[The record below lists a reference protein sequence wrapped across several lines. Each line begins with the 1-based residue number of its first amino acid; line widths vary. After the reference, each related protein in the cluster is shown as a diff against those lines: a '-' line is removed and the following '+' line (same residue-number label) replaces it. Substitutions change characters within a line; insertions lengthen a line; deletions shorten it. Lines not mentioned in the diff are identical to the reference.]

1 MNSIIEVIFMSNK
14 NKKTGHEWDF
24 IKRMHG
30 RITEEE
36 MAKDHD
42 IEMYSLDD
50 YPIIQNSI
58 EEEAELEKKRKR
70 SLGLL

>member
-1 MNSIIEVIFMSNK
+1 MSNK